1 MVMFK
6 ILVLCELGEDGINRL
21 NSATGIRYKVEPD
34 LSDSALIAIVPDY
47 DALIV
52 HSSVP
57 VSTQTLKAGEKLK
70 VIACAGIDIDN
81 IDIETASERGILVM
95 NTPLANSIAIAEHT
109 MASLLAV
116 CRHTAPAHA
125 SLLSGKWQQSEY
137 VGIQL
142 SGKTLGLIGFGRTA
156 QEVAKRASAFDMK
169 IIAYD
174 PYVIHDNQGRGNVK
188 LVELETLLAQSDIIS
203 LHIGL
208 SAETENIFNEQTLS
222 ECRDGVII
230 VNPSQAKLVDDFA
243 LARALDSGK
252 VRAVAIDNYQS
263 EPPAP
268 EHPLIGHANVLH
280 TPGLGANT
288 EEARRDVAQQVVEQT
303 IDALHGRNFRNSV
316 NMPFEVGSEFKKI
329 EPFIILAAKIGALHF
344 HMADGPINCINLE
357 LKGELVSD
365 LAKPIATGL
374 LKGYLELILPDAVN
388 YVNAPTLANEAGITI
403 SQRKGLS
410 AIDYTNLISVKA
422 IWDGG
427 DRTISGTL
435 FSGEHPR
442 IVQVSDYYL
451 DVDPSG
457 IMLVM
462 VNDDTP
468 GVIGQVGTI
477 LAEDKVN
484 IAEWRLGRSL
494 VDKKALAFIQ
504 LDSEPSSDAIN
515 QLEKI
520 SAIKKLKVIHL

>member
-1 MVMFK
+1 MFNLL
-6 ILVLCELGEDGINRL
+6 ILCNLGQDGLNRL
-21 NSATGIRYKVEPD
+21 NSESSIRYKVEVN
-34 LSDSALIAIVPDY
+34 LSDSDLGAIIHHY

-52 HSSVP
+52 RSSTP
-57 VSTQTLKAGEKLK
+57 VSAQVLEAGEKLK
-70 VIACAGIDIDN
+70 VVACAGIDIDN
-81 IDIETASERGILVM
+81 IDINTASELGILVM
-95 NTPLANSIAIAEHT
+95 NTPLASSIAIAEHT
-109 MASLLAV
+109 MASMLAV
-116 CRHTAPAHA
+116 CRHTAQAHA
-125 SLLSGKWQQSEY
+125 SLLSGKWLQSEY

-142 SGKTLGLIGFGRTA
+142 SGKTLGLIGLERTA
-156 QEVAKRASAFDMK
+156 HEVAKRASAFDMK

-174 PYVIHDNQGRGNVK
+174 PYIIHDTRELDNVK
-188 LVELETLLAQSDIIS
+188 LVELEELLARSDIIS
-203 LHIGL
+203 LHSSL
-208 SAETENIFNEQTLS
+208 SAETENIINERTLS
-222 ECRDGVII
+222 ECKDGVII
-230 VNPSQAKLVDDFA
+230 INPSLAKLIDDPA
-243 LARALDSGK
+243 LARALNKGK
-252 VRAVAIDNYQS
+252 VRAAPIDSYRN
-263 EPPAP
+263 EPLVQD
-268 EHPLIGHANVLH
+268 HPLIGLANVLH
-280 TPGLGANT
+280 TPGLGTRT
-288 EEARRDVAQQVVEQT
+288 EEAQRDVARQVVEQT
-303 IDALHGRNFRNSV
+303 IDALHGRNFCNSV
-316 NMPFEVGSEFKKI
+316 NMPFEVGPEFKKI

-344 HMADGPINCINLE
+344 HMADGPVKSINLE
-357 LKGELVSD
+357 LKGEMVSE

-374 LKGYLELILPDAVN
+374 LKGYLELALPDSVN
-388 YVNAPTLANEAGITI
+388 YVNAPTLANEAGIRV

-410 AIDYTNLISVKA
+410 AIDYTNLVSVKA

-442 IVQVSDYYL
+442 IVQVSDYHL

-457 IMLVM
+457 ITLVM

-504 LDSEPSSDAIN
+504 LDSEPSTDAID

-520 SAIKKLKVIHL
+520 GAIKKLKVINL